1 MSNAL
6 KFVNLAMIVL
16 WPIAWTA
23 PLMRAGI
30 LPIFRLSEI
39 SVISGLQAL
48 WDSDIFLAGVVFL
61 FALVAP
67 MAKTLALAAVQFNA
81 APAWLLPIL
90 TWVGRLAMADVFLIA
105 VYVVIA
111 KGVGVGRVEVAWGLY
126 FFTVLI
132 LVQFALSWIEEARR
146 EKAHA

>member
-1 MSNAL
+1 MTTAL
-6 KFVNLAMIVL
+6 KFANLAMILL
-16 WPIAWTA
+16 WPIAWTS
-23 PLMRAGI
+23 PLMKAGL

-48 WDSDIFLAGVVFL
+48 WQSDIFLAAVVFV

-126 FFTVLI
+126 FFTALI
-132 LVQFALSWIEEARR
+132 LAQFALSWIEEARR
-146 EKAHA
+146 ENAHA

>member
-1 MSNAL
+1 MTRLL
-6 KFVNLAMIVL
+6 KFANLAMIVA

-23 PLMRAGI
+23 PLMRAGF

-39 SVISGLQAL
+39 SVLSGLHAL
-48 WDSDIFLAGVVFL
+48 WESDIFLALVVFL

-67 MAKTLALAAVQFNA
+67 MTKTLALAAVQFNA

-126 FFTVLI
+126 FFTALI
-132 LVQFALSWIEEARR
+132 LMQFTMSWFEEARR
-146 EKAHA
+146 ERA